1 MGSSCSRCGCCDDE
15 LPKPPV
21 RQPSDTE
28 AKVKFVENLGSVQR
42 PDDTEHE
49 QEAIHVPV
57 SKIAIYVQIT

>member
-1 MGSSCSRCGCCDDE
+1 MGSSCSRCDFDNDE

-28 AKVKFVENLGSVQR
+28 AKVKFVENLDSVQQ
-42 PDDTEHE
+42 PVGTEHE

-57 SKIAIYVQIT
+57 SERAMYKSH